1 MNSSTK
7 SSRSGTKV
15 STRSRS
21 KKRSTT
27 RRKQTANGRST
38 SASKGAAKLRGVK
51 SSAKKK
57 VAKKIAVP
65 EKTPRKKAAPPFE
78 RYRMS
83 PIELRDICARVLP
96 DIRQEDVGELLMV
109 APRTMR
115 RWLKGDAKIDGGATV
130 VLRFL
135 RAGVV
140 TLDQVRVA
148 LGQSPGVTA

>member
-1 MNSSTK
+1 
-7 SSRSGTKV
+7 
-15 STRSRS
+15 
-21 KKRSTT
+21 
-27 RRKQTANGRST
+27 
-38 SASKGAAKLRGVK
+38 
-51 SSAKKK
+51 
-57 VAKKIAVP
+57 
-65 EKTPRKKAAPPFE
+65 
-78 RYRMS
+78 MS